1 MTVGTGVEAV
11 DAIDWARVLLQG
23 DSAWVA
29 ATPGGVHLGVAPIGS
44 VAPVAT
50 LWLQSALEYHNA
62 FYQRLW
68 TDATLLVKHSGPQ
81 ESFASVR
88 TAASEANRV
97 LHRATG
103 GAQGSTIISCVLMQA
118 YPVPEPQ
125 LVNGVQW
132 ITYIQLY
139 RVQVQ

>member
-1 MTVGTGVEAV
+1 MTAGVEAV
-11 DAIDWARVLLQG
+11 DAIDWARLLLQG

-29 ATPGGVHLGVAPIGS
+29 ATPGGVHLGVAPISGG
-44 VAPVAT
+44 APVCT
-50 LWLQSALEYHNA
+50 LWLQSSAEYNNA
-62 FYQRLW
+62 FYQRIH

-81 ESFASVR
+81 ESFASVL
-88 TAASEANRV
+88 TAATEAKRV

-103 GAQGSTIISCVLMQA
+103 GAQGSIIISCVLMQA

-139 RVQVQ
+139 RIQIQ